1 MSPDIDTTCI
11 AKVGRRL
18 KDGTLLTIV
27 KGYLVDIVE
36 RELTQVYL
44 SVLCVPKFNAVIENP
59 QMV

>member
-36 RELTQVYL
+36 RELPLVYL
-44 SVLCVPKFNAVIENP
+44 SVLCVPKFNAVIECP